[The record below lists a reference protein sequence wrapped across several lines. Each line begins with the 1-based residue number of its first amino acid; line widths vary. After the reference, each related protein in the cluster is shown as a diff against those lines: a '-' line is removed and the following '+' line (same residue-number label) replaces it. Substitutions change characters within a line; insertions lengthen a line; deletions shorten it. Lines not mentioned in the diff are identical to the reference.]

1 MRYFKPIVLYAC
13 LGTAISTIVV
23 AFTLHFSV
31 QLNITGSFQP
41 SLAELLTFGALIS
54 ATDPVSTLAVFE
66 QKHVDPQLFYLVFGE
81 SVLNDAVGLV
91 LFNTLAKFV
100 GEQNTLYNSSKGFFL
115 FLFDFVLSF
124 IGSLC
129 LGLLS
134 GIMAAYLLKVVDMR
148 QTRVLELSSYILI
161 VYVPFFAAEILPF
174 SGIVTSL
181 FTGVGA
187 KQYAKLNLSPQ
198 TAEDADAVF
207 HVIAHLAETSI
218 FLELGLSV
226 FSLGFSNFHLQFVLV
241 AVFGCLLG
249 RLLNIYPITW
259 LFNCRIRNT
268 SKPESISQHE
278 DIDDLNLDANY
289 SNGIIFNDQKVDMN
303 TAHMLWFSG
312 LRGAVAYACAKSFP
326 NIMGNR
332 APMVVTTMS
341 IVLLT
346 VFLLGGTTE
355 CALNLLKI
363 EMNVDMNMNEEEDQM
378 QNRLL
383 DKFGEHLIIAFGTFC
398 HFVKACFFI
407 LIPSFSSKSNMSLYK
422 IRTKMYITL
431 GCA

>member
-1 MRYFKPIVLYAC
+1 MLYLYGIVYFLRYFKPITLLAC
-13 LGTAISTIVV
+13 LGTAISTGVV
-23 AFTLHFSV
+23 ALTLYLAV
-31 QLNITGSFQP
+31 ENGLTGSFQP
-41 SLAELLTFGALIS
+41 TFAEVLAFGALIS

-100 GEQNTLYNSSKGFFL
+100 GEHNTLYSSSKGFFL
-115 FLFDFVLSF
+115 FLIDFILSF

-134 GIMAAYLLKVVDMR
+134 GILAAYLLKVVDMR
-148 QTRVLELSSYILI
+148 QTRTLELSSYILI

-181 FTGVGA
+181 FTGVAA
-187 KQYAKLNLSPQ
+187 KQYAELNLSPQ

-226 FSLGFSNFHLQFVLV
+226 FSLGFSNFHFQFVLV

-259 LFNCRIRNT
+259 LFNRRIRNT
-268 SKPESISQHE
+268 SKPESLSQHE
-278 DIDDLNLDANY
+278 DINDTEMDASY
-289 SNGIIFNDQKVDMN
+289 SNGIFFNDQKVDMN

-326 NIMGNR
+326 NNLDNR

-363 EMNVDMNMNEEEDQM
+363 EMNVDMKVSEEEDQM
-378 QNRLL
+378 QNSCI
-383 DKFGEHLIIAFGTFC
+383 DNFGEYFAFISLLPFC
-398 HFVKACFFI
+398 K
-407 LIPSFSSKSNMSLYK
+407 K
-422 IRTKMYITL
+422 INPL
-431 GCA
+431 F